1 MDWISKLRFR
11 MDSLA
16 VFEEL
21 KQDEA
26 VSRLMRY
33 LSKPSA
39 AAYSAFV
46 SSLYRANGGN
56 LSAYI
61 KEISEICPTP
71 YVKRKARGEGI
82 DRCLKDAL
90 DSELETLQTVAD
102 LTPQDLTAL
111 LTCRDGLPGF
121 VSGGVDIA
129 GNYREHVDGINRF
142 GYGMYA
148 KHRAFFVDDAGCI
161 SPIRRPDTTRLSQLF
176 GYREQRGKVL
186 DNTVAFL
193 RGLPASHVCL
203 TGDAGTGKSA
213 TVKALVNEY
222 YEQGLRIVEVRK
234 DQLSRLPG
242 VIDELADQPLKFI
255 IFLDDLSFRE
265 NDDAFN
271 GFKAILEGSV
281 ASNPSNILIY
291 ATSNRRH
298 IVRETFSDRDGDE
311 IHRNDAMQETASLS
325 ERFGLRVTFGKP
337 DKSTYLAI
345 VAHLAEQS
353 GIAVDDDLRTAAE
366 RFALNKTGRSARA
379 AKQFV
384 DSLISG
390 NGDGE

>member
-1 MDWISKLRFR
+1 MDRMSELRVR
-11 MDSLA
+11 MDALA

-21 KQDEA
+21 KQDD
-26 VSRLMRY
+26 VLSRLLHY
-33 LSKPSA
+33 LSEPSV

-46 SSLYRANGGN
+46 SALYRANGGH
-56 LSAYI
+56 LSAYLR
-61 KEISEICPTP
+61 EVSEICPTP
-71 YVKRKARGEGI
+71 YAKRKACGDPIAE
-82 DRCLKDAL
+82 CLKTAVDN
-90 DSELETLQTVAD
+90 ELVTLQRVAD
-102 LTPQDLTAL
+102 LTPQDLTGL
-111 LTCRDGLPGF
+111 LSDCDGLPEF

-129 GNYREHVDGINRF
+129 KNYYEHVERIHKF

-148 KHRAFFVDDAGCI
+148 KHRAFFVNDAGRI
-161 SPIRRPDTTRLSQLF
+161 APIKRPDRIRLSQLF
-176 GYREQRGKVL
+176 GYSEQRKKIL
-186 DNTVAFL
+186 ENTKAFL
-193 RGLPASHVCL
+193 SGRPASHVCL

-222 YEQGLRIVEVRK
+222 YEEGLRILEVRK
-234 DQLSRLPG
+234 DQIPCLPRLME
-242 VIDELADQPLKFI
+242 ELADQPLKFI
-255 IFLDDLSFRE
+255 VFLDDLSFRE

-281 ASNPSNILIY
+281 AANPSNILIY

-337 DKSTYLAI
+337 DKNTYLAI
-345 VAHLAEQS
+345 VTHLAEQS
-353 GIAVDDDLRTAAE
+353 GIVVDDDIRIAAE

-384 DSLISG
+384 DSLLSAHD
-390 NGDGE
+390 NRE